1 MLTLAQNGTNAMNE
15 EQKHTEETE
24 MNEASVSQN
33 DTASTQPE
41 TEAAAAAGPDYEAMY
56 HEMND
61 KFLRLYADFE
71 NLKRRTARERLDY
84 VKTAGQDVFLAILP
98 VLDDLD
104 RAEKSLETATDVEA
118 LRAGTDLI
126 FKKLRNVLQTKGLA
140 EMSVLGEAFNPDTHD
155 AIAQIPAP
163 AEDMKGKVIDCAEKG
178 YTLNG
183 AIIRIPKVVV
193 GQ

>member
-1 MLTLAQNGTNAMNE
+1 MNE
-15 EQKHTEETE
+15 EQKNTEETE
-24 MNEASVSQN
+24 MNRDTREEEATAADQAA
-33 DTASTQPE
+33 DTATPD
-41 TEAAAAAGPDYEAMY
+41 AGPDYKAMY

-71 NLKRRTARERLDY
+71 NLKKRAARERMEY

-104 RAEKSLETATDVEA
+104 RAEKSIEAATDVEA
-118 LRAGTDLI
+118 LREGVDLI
-126 FKKLRNVLQTKGLA
+126 FKKMRNVLQSKGLA
-140 EMSVLGEAFNPDTHD
+140 EMAVTGEVFNPDMHD

-178 YTLNG
+178 YMLNG
-183 AIIRIPKVVV
+183 TVIRVPKVVV

>member
-1 MLTLAQNGTNAMNE
+1 MNE